1 MKIVLAMPPW
11 RKTEVYTGN
20 FGLFVGGF
28 WHPYGLL
35 SLAAT
40 FREADHDVTF
50 LDGAFVSEDEMVKR
64 VKEIGPD
71 AVAFYIT
78 TFLFHSV
85 GSVTARLK
93 QEIPGLTIIGGG
105 PLATGWRE
113 RLLQELP
120 ALDVTVYGEGEH
132 TGLDLLNALENDRDL
147 ASVAS
152 IVHRPDG
159 GDPVRTPPRQMI
171 QDLDA
176 LPLPARDLLGN
187 IKKYVPPLGTYR
199 RLPAMYMY
207 TSRGCNG
214 ECIFCWQLNSEGAI
228 RMQSAERVLREIDH
242 IYETYGIKEIRFFDD
257 NFTYDEER
265 THTILDG
272 IIERDYDLTFY
283 AASRVD
289 DIDREILFKM
299 KKAKFWGIMFG
310 IEAGTQRDLDSLKK
324 GVTVE
329 QNRQAVEWAHK
340 AGLWTVTPFIFGIPG
355 QTEADIDRAI
365 DFAIEIDSDVVNFH
379 SLAPYPGAELYQN
392 SEKYGRIASDDPRDF
407 TFEGASFVP
416 FTLDRQ
422 TIIDKRQEAFGR
434 FYGRPSYMWKQLI
447 SVRSWA
453 QAKVLIAGGISFI
466 MTRLFKGEFTP
477 HGTQV

>member
-11 RKTEVYTGN
+11 SKTEVFTGN

-40 FREADHDVTF
+40 FREAGHDVTF
-50 LDGAFVSEDEMVKR
+50 LDGAFVSEDETVKR
-64 VKEIGPD
+64 VKEIDPD
-71 AVAFYIT
+71 AVAIYIT
-78 TFLFHSV
+78 TFLFHSIR
-85 GSVTARLK
+85 SVTARLK

-105 PLATGWRE
+105 PLASGWKE

-120 ALDVTVYGEGEH
+120 TIDVTVYGEGEH
-132 TGLDLLNALENDRDL
+132 TGLDLLDALENGRDL
-147 ASVAS
+147 STVAS
-152 IVHRPDG
+152 IVHRPNG
-159 GDPVRTPPRQMI
+159 GDPVCTPPRPVI

-176 LPLPARDLLGN
+176 LPLPARDLLGDVR
-187 IKKYVPPLGTYR
+187 KYVPPLGTYR

-214 ECIFCWQLNSEGAI
+214 ECIFCWQLNAEGAI

-242 IYETYGIKEIRFFDD
+242 MYDTYGIKEIRFFDD
-257 NFTYDEER
+257 NFTYDKER
-265 THTILDG
+265 THKILDG
-272 IIERDYDLTFY
+272 IIERDYNLTFY
-283 AASRVD
+283 ASSRVD
-289 DIDREILFKM
+289 DIDEETLFKM

-355 QTEADIDRAI
+355 QTVEDIDKAI
-365 DFAIEIDSDVVNFH
+365 DFAIDIDSDVVNFH

-392 SEKYGRIASDDPRDF
+392 SDRYGTIASDDPRDF

-416 FTLDRQ
+416 FTLDRE
-422 TIIDKRQEAFGR
+422 TIIEKRQEAFGR

-447 SVRSWA
+447 SVRTWA

-466 MTRLFKGEFTP
+466 LTRLFKSEFTP